1 MLVSNSLGFP
11 PTGKQQA
18 KGGPVQWPLLQ
29 PPREGPWFRV
39 ATVSDGAA
47 VVGVLLRVGPS
58 LDRYLLALLPFP
70 GAPFLPPRPPCHS
83 AGCMAPA

>member
-29 PPREGPWFRV
+29 PPREGPWFLE
-39 ATVSDGAA
+39 D
-47 VVGVLLRVGPS
+47 S
-58 LDRYLLALLPFP
+58 LKMTALPCDRLSYSNHN
-70 GAPFLPPRPPCHS
+70 C
-83 AGCMAPA
+83 